1 MVSGSRARHPL
12 RVRDPDSPA
21 AIGIVCALAEE
32 MGGLRARAT
41 STRAVGGL
49 EVHALELAGA
59 PVLAAVCGIG
69 KVRAAHA
76 ASVIVAAGA
85 RRALLVVGTCGGL
98 SRGLEPGVL
107 VHGRGAAQVDLAGER
122 GREIPSD
129 PDWMRAWQ
137 GVAPGV
143 AGVFLTADRPVLSA
157 WRRVVVA
164 RRFAPPSAADMETAG
179 VAHVARATGV
189 PWAALRAV
197 SDRASW
203 FSASEFRRHFPTC
216 AGLAADT
223 VERLVA
229 ARGSAAVA
237 PPSGRR

>member
-1 MVSGSRARHPL
+1 M
-12 RVRDPDSPA
+12 
-21 AIGIVCALAEE
+21 
-32 MGGLRARAT
+32 RARAT
-41 STRAVGGL
+41 SARTVDGVEL
-49 EVHALELAGA
+49 IELELAGA
-59 PVLAAVCGIG
+59 PALAVVSGIG

-76 ASVIVAAGA
+76 ASVLVAAGA

-98 SRGLEPGVL
+98 TRGLVPGVL
-107 VHGRGAAQVDLAGER
+107 VHGRAAAQVDLAGER

-129 PDWMRAWQ
+129 PDWMRDWQ

-143 AGVFLTADRPVLSA
+143 AGIFLTADRPVLSA
-157 WRRVVVA
+157 WRRVVVGL
-164 RRFAPPSAADMETAG
+164 RFAPAMCAADMETA
-179 VAHVARATGV
+179 AIAYVARAAGV

-197 SDRASW
+197 SDRATW

-229 ARGSAAVA
+229 ARGSAVVA
-237 PPSGRR
+237 PPAGRR